1 MRTAMTL
8 AALLLVTLAPPAA
21 TAAAAPPPT
30 PVVDYLKRIT
40 GSRTVTGMHNKEPN
54 SDPARHT
61 AKVHAITGAYPGL
74 WGGDFL
80 FAQDDV
86 THRQTMVDQALTE
99 WRNGSLVTLTW
110 HVCPPTRPTAC
121 GWDAGVNDDLTDAQW
136 AQLVTDGT
144 ALNNAWKSRLDEV
157 VPFLRR
163 LLDAGVQPLFRP
175 LHEMNDGWS
184 WWGGRPGAS
193 GSRRLYQLTHDHL
206 VRTRGLTGLAW
217 VWNVKDLDPAG
228 IADYYPGPAYADVV
242 SLDAWNSFWPAATYY
257 DTLRS
262 LAQGKPLALA
272 EVGKVPS
279 PAELASQPDWSYFM
293 AWPEFFDDKQLNPDS
308 AVRATYASP
317 RAVNQGQLTGG
328 GGNLALGRQSWST
341 TTESAAHPSAH
352 AFDGDPATRW
362 SSAFTDQHSLWVD
375 LGSTRP
381 VRRVRLDWEA
391 AHARQYQLQVSSDG
405 TTWTTVHED
414 YAADGGT
421 DEIVLDTSARY
432 VKLYAFQRATPY
444 GYSLWE
450 MGVFS

>member
-8 AALLLVTLAPPAA
+8 VALLLTTLVPPV
-21 TAAAAPPPT
+21 AAAAPPPV

-40 GSRTVTGMHNKEPN
+40 GTRTVTGMHNKEPN

-61 AKVHAITGAYPGL
+61 AKVHAITGVYPGL

-86 THRQTMVDQALTE
+86 AHRQTMVDQAKTE

-110 HVCPPTRPTAC
+110 HVCPPTRPASC

-136 AQLVTDGT
+136 SQLVTEGT
-144 ALNNAWKSRLDEV
+144 ALNNAWKARLDEV
-157 VPFLRR
+157 VPFLRQ

-184 WWGGRPGAS
+184 WWGGRPGAN

-206 VRTRGLTGLAW
+206 VRTRGLTGMAW

-242 SLDAWNSFWPAATYY
+242 SLDAWNSFWPSTTYY
-257 DTLRS
+257 DTLKS

-272 EVGKVPS
+272 EVGRIPS
-279 PAELASQPDWSYFM
+279 PGELASQPEWAYFM

-328 GGNLALGRQSWST
+328 GGNLALGRPSWST
-341 TTESAAHPSAH
+341 ATESAAHPSSH

-375 LGSTRP
+375 LGATKP

-391 AHARQYQLQVSSDG
+391 AHARQYQIQTSTDG
-405 TTWTTVHED
+405 MTWTTVHAD

-421 DEIVLDTSARY
+421 DEVVLDTTARY

-450 MGVFS
+450 MSVY

>member
-8 AALLLVTLAPPAA
+8 VALLLTTLVPPA
-21 TAAAAPPPT
+21 AAAAPPPI

-40 GSRTVTGMHNKEPN
+40 GTRTVTGMHNKEPN

-61 AKVHAITGAYPGL
+61 AKVHAITGVYPGL

-86 THRQTMVDQALTE
+86 AHRQTMVDQAKTE

-110 HVCPPTRPTAC
+110 HVCPPTRPTSC

-136 AQLVTDGT
+136 SQLVTDGT
-144 ALNNAWKSRLDEV
+144 ALNNAWKARLDEV
-157 VPFLRR
+157 VPFLRQ

-184 WWGGRPGAS
+184 WWGGRPGAN

-206 VRTRGLTGLAW
+206 VRTRGLTGMAW

-228 IADYYPGPAYADVV
+228 IAAYYPGPAYTDVV
-242 SLDAWNSFWPAATYY
+242 SLDAWNSFWPSATYY

-272 EVGKVPS
+272 EVGRVPS
-279 PAELASQPDWSYFM
+279 PGELASQPEWAYFM

-328 GGNLALGRQSWST
+328 GGNLALGRPSWST
-341 TTESAAHPSAH
+341 ATESAAHPSSH
-352 AFDGDPATRW
+352 AFDGNPATRW

-375 LGSTRP
+375 LGSTKP

-391 AHARQYQLQVSSDG
+391 AHARQYQLQTSTDG
-405 TTWTTVHED
+405 TTWTTVHAD

-450 MGVFS
+450 MSVY

>member
-8 AALLLVTLAPPAA
+8 VALLLVTLAPPAA
-21 TAAAAPPPT
+21 SAAAAPPPI

-40 GSRTVTGMHNKEPN
+40 GTRTVTGMHNKEPN

-61 AKVHAITGAYPGL
+61 AKVHAITGVYPGL

-80 FAQDDV
+80 FAQTDV
-86 THRQTMVDQALTE
+86 DHRRTMVDQALTE

-110 HVCPPTRPTAC
+110 HACPPTRPTAC

-136 AQLVTDGT
+136 AQLITDGT
-144 ALNNAWKSRLDEV
+144 ALNNAWKARLDEV
-157 VPFLRR
+157 VPFLRV

-184 WWGGRPGAS
+184 WWGGRPGAN

-206 VRTRGLTGLAW
+206 VRTRGLAGMAW

-228 IADYYPGPAYADVV
+228 IADYYPGPAYADVL
-242 SLDAWNSFWPAATYY
+242 SLDAWNSFWPASTYR
-257 DTLRS
+257 DVLKS

-279 PAELASQPDWSYFM
+279 PAELASQPEWSYFM

-317 RAVNQGQLTGG
+317 RAVNQGGLTGSA
-328 GGNLALGRQSWST
+328 NLALGRPSWST

-352 AFDGDPATRW
+352 AFDGNPATRW

-375 LGSTRP
+375 LGSARP

-391 AHARQYQLQVSSDG
+391 AHARQYQVQVSSDG
-405 TTWTTVHED
+405 TTWTTVHEN

-421 DEIVLDTSARY
+421 DEITLDTSARY

-450 MGVFS
+450 MGVFG